1 MGVGKRVTRLMK
13 AYLNHH
19 WERIEALIREHEQE
33 AQARAEALEELERP
47 ATRDAVP
54 TPSSAQPAA
63 SAESEIRRAYRTLGL
78 EEGADLSRVRRAY
91 QELSRRAHPDRFPEG
106 SPERARAEQIYT
118 QIEWAYRTLLVHL
131 DQSAAR
137 FRNLD
142 LD

>member
-1 MGVGKRVTRLMK
+1 MSVGKRVTRLMK

-19 WERIEALIREHEQE
+19 WERIEAIIREQEQE
-33 AQARAEALEELERP
+33 AQARAEALQELERP
-47 ATRDAVP
+47 ATSESAP
-54 TPSSAQPAA
+54 PSSSAKPAA
-63 SAESEIRRAYRTLGL
+63 AESEISRAYRTLGL

-91 QELSRRAHPDRFPEG
+91 QELSRRAHPERFPEG
-106 SPERARAEQIYT
+106 SPERARAEQIHT
-118 QIEWAYRTLLVHL
+118 QIEWAYRTLLAHL